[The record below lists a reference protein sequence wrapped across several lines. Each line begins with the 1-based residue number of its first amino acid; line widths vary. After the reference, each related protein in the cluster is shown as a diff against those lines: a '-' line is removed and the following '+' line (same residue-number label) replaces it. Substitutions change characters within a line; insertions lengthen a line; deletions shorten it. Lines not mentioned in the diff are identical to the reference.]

1 MASYSGIFRIGRD
14 PEMRYMPNGDGVL
27 SLAVVSNYGKK
38 GQDGNRPSQWVDAAL
53 FGKRAE
59 SLQPYLAKGNQVYLV
74 INDLHIESFQKKDG
88 TIASSLRGVIGD
100 IELVG
105 GRGEPRAEAVS
116 KQKQASSASNDFD
129 DDIPFMSLNSLIKNH
144 LI

>member
-14 PEMRYMPNGDGVL
+14 PELRYTPGGDAVL
-27 SLAVVSNYGKK
+27 ALAVVSNYGKK

-59 SLQPYLAKGNQVYLV
+59 SLHPYLAKGNQVYLV

-88 TIASSLRGVIGD
+88 TTASSLRGIIGD

-105 GRGEPRAEAVS
+105 FVARSEAVS

-129 DDIPFMSLNSLIKNH
+129 NDIPFVSLNNLIKHH

>member
-1 MASYSGIFRIGRD
+1 MASYSGIFRISRD

-88 TIASSLRGVIGD
+88 TTASSLRGVIGD

-105 GRGEPRAEAVS
+105 GRGEPRVEAVS
-116 KQKQASSASNDFD
+116 KPKQALSASNDFD
-129 DDIPFMSLNSLIKNH
+129 DDVPFVSLNNLIKHH

>member
-59 SLQPYLAKGNQVYLV
+59 SLHPYLAKGNQVYLV

-88 TIASSLRGVIGD
+88 TTASSLRGVIGD

-105 GRGEPRAEAVS
+105 GRNEPRAEAVS
-116 KQKQASSASNDFD
+116 KPKTSQSVDNDFD
-129 DDIPFMSLNSLIKNH
+129 DSLPF
-144 LI
+144 